1 MGYLN
6 RFLLFLYALAV
17 ALAALG
23 VIVLCLPV
31 IPVPVILNET
41 AFALSRWETM
51 AGAALV
57 FLISVHLAACSLTCG
72 SKSETQEKA
81 RKEPEAVVVRGA
93 GGEVRVATSAVSSL
107 AEKSAAKVYGVE
119 EVNAKVE
126 SRRVVKGEGVEPS
139 SEVRIGLDVQLG
151 GGQNVVQVSDA
162 VRAAVSEQM
171 NEVLGLSDYAID
183 ISISEIAG
191 KDAAKKSRVS

>member
-1 MGYLN
+1 MGFIN

-31 IPVPVILNET
+31 IPVPVVLNEV

-57 FLISVHLAACSLTCG
+57 FLLSVHLVACSFSSS
-72 SKSETQEKA
+72 SKREEKA
-81 RKEPEAVVVRGA
+81 EKEPEAVVVKGA
-93 GGEVRVATSAVSSL
+93 AGEVRVATSAVSSL
-107 AEKSAAKVYGVE
+107 AEKSALKVHGVE
-119 EVNAKVE
+119 SAEAKVE
-126 SRRVVKGEGVEPS
+126 SRRVVKGEGQEAS
-139 SEVRIGLDVQLG
+139 SAVVVGLEVGLG
-151 GGQNVVQVSDA
+151 GNQNVTQVSDA

-171 NEVLGLSDYAID
+171 SNVLGLAEYSID
-183 ISISEIAG
+183 ISVTEIAG